1 MECSCILLLNIK
13 FKNNEKALHFIH
25 LRSFWLCSKR
35 ANKEAYF
42 KRTSNRHQPIKKAL
56 VSDIITADSART
68 VEVGMFSLYSS
79 NEIRSVE
86 VSKIGY
92 EDTRMC
98 ANGSTC
104 ITVMMRVKQEVV
116 ESELPAEGGC
126 VIPIQEEV
134 DMMDATNVNMTRH
147 KAMSMGATMM
157 WKTPIESNT
166 ESYSEIAENDF
177 HIAQNEPLRAFSIDV
192 DRASYSNVRRFI
204 NNGQL
209 PPVNAIR
216 IEEMINYFD
225 YEYHAPK
232 GKEPV
237 RVFTEV
243 NQCTRE

>member
-1 MECSCILLLNIK
+1 MKKLFIL
-13 FKNNEKALHFIH
+13 FICGLFGFAVNAQTKKH
-25 LRSFWLCSKR
+25 ILKGQVTDISG
-35 ANKEAYF
+35 
-42 KRTSNRHQPIKKAL
+42 QPIKKAL

-147 KAMSMGATMM
+147 KVMSMGATMM

-232 GKEPV
+232 GKDPV